1 MTLRAALGGIYGR
14 KELPPAG
21 GYQTLTERAITV
33 LEHESDPVRP
43 HDPAGLPGGLLRLRK
58 DLPALILPDLHA
70 RTGFFLD
77 VMDCRFEETGTV
89 IDALESGTLQVLCLG
104 DGFHSEK
111 RGESRWHDAFLEY
124 SHGFRKH
131 RAMDAEM
138 RESLGVMEMVM
149 ECKRAFPENF
159 HFLKG
164 NHENI
169 LNEEG
174 RGNHPFRKYSYEGEM
189 VRDWV
194 LRFYGSDFLET
205 HALFERSLP
214 LFAIGPRFLASH
226 AEPFA
231 LYGED
236 ELIETRTRPDVVLG
250 LTWTDNGAAPEG
262 VVQAMLDRYLPGE
275 PDSVYFG
282 GHRTVTGQYRYRAGN
297 RYVQIHNPEMQN
309 TALVSPDR
317 DFDPATDLRIIPK
330 GERRG

>member
-1 MTLRAALGGIYGR
+1 MTLREALGEIYSR
-14 KELPPAG
+14 KELPLPDA
-21 GYQTLTERAITV
+21 YQTLTECAITV
-33 LEHESDPVRP
+33 LEHESASIRP
-43 HDPAGLPGGLLRLRK
+43 HDQSGLPGGLLRLMP

-70 RTGFFLD
+70 RSGFFLD
-77 VMDCRFEETGTV
+77 VMDWRFAGSETV
-89 IDALESGTLQVLCLG
+89 LEALESGSLQVLCLG

-111 RGESRWHDAFLEY
+111 RGEFRWHDAFLEY
-124 SHGFRKH
+124 SHGYRKH

-149 ECKRAFPENF
+149 ECKRAFHENF

-174 RGNHPFRKYSYEGEM
+174 HGNHPFRKYSYEGDM

-194 LRFYGSDFLET
+194 IRFYGTGFLDT
-205 HALFERSLP
+205 YALFERSLP

-231 LYGED
+231 AYEEE
-236 ELIETRTRPDVVLG
+236 ELIGTRTRPDVITG
-250 LTWTDNGAAPEG
+250 LTWTDNGAAPDG
-262 VVQAMLDRYLPGE
+262 VVQSMLDRYLSGVENP
-275 PDSVYFG
+275 VYFG
-282 GHRTVTGQYRYRAGN
+282 GHRTVTGQYRYRAGD
-297 RYVQIHNPEMQN
+297 RFIQIHNPEMQN
-309 TALVSPDR
+309 TALVPPDR
-317 DFDPATDLRIIPK
+317 EFDPATDLRIIPK